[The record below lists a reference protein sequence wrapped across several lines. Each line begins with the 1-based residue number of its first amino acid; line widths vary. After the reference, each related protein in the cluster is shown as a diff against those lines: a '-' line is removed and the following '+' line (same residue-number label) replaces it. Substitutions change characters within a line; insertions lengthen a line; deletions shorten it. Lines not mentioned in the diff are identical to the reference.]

1 MPDNQITS
9 PEDFSRFDQMSDEEL
24 RQILRADASKPAGEE
39 SDNQCLLYIMEVLAK
54 RSCESGSAKDPAAAW
69 NSFQENYMPQT
80 TSASAKH
87 PWLYSL
93 AAAAA
98 VLVLLIGGTLTA
110 RAFGFDIW
118 CSILQWSEQTF
129 HFGQCQTT
137 PSAPITDAQLPCAS
151 LQELLDAYQVT
162 KKLVPTWLPEGYEE
176 ISAKIQETPRQRLFV
191 ASYQHNENEI
201 KMRISDY
208 LGSYP
213 TQVEQSS
220 FLLEL
225 YTVNDIDYYI
235 FTDNNNLQA
244 VWITDRFEC
253 VITGPVSL
261 EELKAILD
269 SIEKG

>member
-1 MPDNQITS
+1 MPDNQITY

-39 SDNQCLLYIMEVLAK
+39 SDTECLLYIMEVLAK

-80 TSASAKH
+80 TSTSAKR

-98 VLVLLIGGTLTA
+98 VLVLLIGGTFTA
-110 RAFGFDIW
+110 KAFGFDIL

-137 PSAPITDAQLPCAS
+137 PSAPSPDVQLPCAS
-151 LQELLDAYQVT
+151 LQELLDTYHVT

-176 ISAKIQETPRQRLFV
+176 ISVKIQETPRQRLFV
-191 ASYQHNENEI
+191 GNYQYGEQEL
-201 KMRISDY
+201 RIRVTDY

-213 TQVEQSS
+213 SQIEQSS
-220 FLLEL
+220 SILEV
-225 YTVNDIDYYI
+225 YTRNSVDYYI
-235 FTDNNNLQA
+235 FTDNQQLRV
-244 VWITDRFEC
+244 VWTIESYEC
-253 VITGPVSL
+253 VITGPLSMASL
-261 EELKAILD
+261 KSIID